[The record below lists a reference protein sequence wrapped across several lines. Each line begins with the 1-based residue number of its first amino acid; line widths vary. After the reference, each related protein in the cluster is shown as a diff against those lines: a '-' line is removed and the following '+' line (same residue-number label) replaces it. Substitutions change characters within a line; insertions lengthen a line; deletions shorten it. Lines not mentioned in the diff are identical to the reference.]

1 MLQKFKQPFFYNT
14 NECLW
19 IDENNIIEKWVIVEK
34 FGSVDTDTKM
44 SSVENK
50 MHQINNHN
58 LAQKLKEMEDIH
70 RNKIELEKKNLKK
83 NLILVLR
90 NVY

>member
-1 MLQKFKQPFFYNT
+1 
-14 NECLW
+14 
-19 IDENNIIEKWVIVEK
+19 
-34 FGSVDTDTKM
+34 M

-50 MHQINNHN
+50 MYQINNHN

-70 RNKIELEKKNLKK
+70 QNKIELEKKNLKK
-83 NLILVLR
+83 KKLILVLR

>member
-1 MLQKFKQPFFYNT
+1 
-14 NECLW
+14 
-19 IDENNIIEKWVIVEK
+19 
-34 FGSVDTDTKM
+34 M

-50 MHQINNHN
+50 MYQINNHN

-83 NLILVLR
+83 KN
-90 NVY
+90 